1 MAALP
6 LVRRTAGGADPAAAP
21 GAAADPARPAGSPS
35 GRPAA
40 HGAASVSE
48 VMLLQLVRW
57 RTGAAAWGLSRLVLG
72 PRALGRA
79 PGLHFTRVLGSGRN
93 GGFGLAPGFDR
104 QGVAAFF
111 ADEDSARDYAAQ
123 SPALQVR
130 RDHSQECLL
139 LLCRA
144 SAARGS
150 WAGHTMAA
158 TSPAAAPGEPVAAL
172 TRASIRPR
180 HARAFWRHTPA
191 AQAALDAAPGCRLA
205 AGLGE
210 APLLRQATFSLWD
223 DAASMEAFA
232 RRGAH
237 RQASADATGRDWF
250 SESMFVRLVPIEME
264 GTWHGRRFG

>member
-6 LVRRTAGGADPAAAP
+6 LVRRSAGAGDPAPGTTGVAA
-21 GAAADPARPAGSPS
+21 GIEADAAGRSGAHTDAAA
-35 GRPAA
+35 
-40 HGAASVSE
+40 SE
-48 VMLLQLVRW
+48 VLLLQLVRW
-57 RTGAAAWGLSRLVLG
+57 RDGAAAWGLSRLVLG

-79 PGLHFTRVLGSGRN
+79 PGLRFARVLGSGRN

-111 ADEDSARDYAAQ
+111 ADEAGARAFAAH
-123 SPALQVR
+123 SPALRAR
-130 RDHSQECLL
+130 RDRSQECLL

-150 WAGHTMAA
+150 WAGHTMAVTA
-158 TSPAAAPGEPVAAL
+158 PPAAPGQPVAAL

-180 HARAFWRHTPA
+180 HARAFWSHTPA

-237 RQASADATGRDWF
+237 RQASADAMGRDWF
-250 SESMFVRLVPIEME
+250 SESMFVRLVPIAVE